1 MKNYVM
7 KAYNKAIT
15 PESFRY
21 PIIAERKYDGIR
33 VAMQRE
39 AGDDFRTAQ
48 GKKIPNRAVCQ
59 WLTELAVAAR
69 PYQLDGELII
79 EGKGFHDIQSE
90 IMSENRPL
98 PIDLKLVAFDITNL
112 EDTYVNRF
120 VRLRSFLN
128 EKLWH
133 SFRNGFITTPEVYA
147 CSIHGPEDFSKFLE
161 YKPIPP
167 SWEGLM
173 IKWIEMPY
181 KFGRSTLKEGYMFKW
196 CEYIRD
202 EARIVSV
209 NVQEDW
215 SPVTRMGS
223 FTVEH
228 PKFGRFDIGSG
239 LNNDQKELYWEQC
252 GTLIGQR
259 ITFKYKLFGTKDKPR
274 SPIFVGFRYD

>member
-1 MKNYVM
+1 MKHYVM

-15 PESFRY
+15 HEDFRY
-21 PIIAERKYDGIR
+21 PIIAQRKYDGIR
-33 VAMQRE
+33 VAMQQD

-48 GKKIPNRAVCQ
+48 GKKIPNKAVRQ
-59 WLTELAVAAR
+59 WLTELAVVAR
-69 PYQLDGELII
+69 PYRLDGELII
-79 EGKGFHDIQSE
+79 KYKGFHDIQSE
-90 IMSENRPL
+90 IMSEDQPM
-98 PIDLKLVAFDITNL
+98 PQDLKLVVFDITNL
-112 EDTYVNRF
+112 EDTYINR
-120 VRLRSFLN
+120 LL
-128 EKLWH
+128 KLAGYIVKCKNYAREHITLPEHYTYCLH
-133 SFRNGFITTPEVYA
+133 S
-147 CSIHGPEDFSKFLE
+147 SEDFRKFLE

-173 IKWIEMPY
+173 IKWIHMPY

-202 EARIVSV
+202 EARVISF

-215 SPVTRMGS
+215 SQVTRMGS

-239 LNNDQKELYWEQC
+239 LNNDQKELYWEQR